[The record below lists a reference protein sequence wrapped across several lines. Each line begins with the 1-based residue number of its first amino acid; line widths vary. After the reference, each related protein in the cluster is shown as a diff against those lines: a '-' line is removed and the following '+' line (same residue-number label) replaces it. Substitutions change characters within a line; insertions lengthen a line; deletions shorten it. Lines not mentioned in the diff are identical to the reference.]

1 MISTHVNAAVLATA
15 AGESEPV
22 SLVEHSAPF
31 LMSAHCL
38 FYQSQANL
46 KFPWTD
52 SSWQMS

>member
-22 SLVEHSAPF
+22 SKH
-31 LMSAHCL
+31 MSAHCL